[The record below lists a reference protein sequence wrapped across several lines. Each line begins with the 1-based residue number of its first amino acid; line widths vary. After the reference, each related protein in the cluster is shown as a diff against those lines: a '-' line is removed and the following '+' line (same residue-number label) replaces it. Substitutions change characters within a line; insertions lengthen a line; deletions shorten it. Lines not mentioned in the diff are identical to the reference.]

1 MLTEDTLYY
10 LYLFVIA
17 VAFIIGLL
25 RYRRLDKASQIIVIF
40 VASGLLSEIVAITII
55 APYFKTKNPTYHFYN
70 VVELSIIT
78 IYFLKTIKKYTR
90 SLSLFLICIAC
101 VLGLANCMLLQP
113 IETMNSNF
121 ITVECFLIIGM
132 SFYALYKMLVNDN
145 INLQTYIHFYF
156 WIVLLYYFS
165 ATFCYWS
172 LIKILYKNHSI
183 FYDVAEYTQI
193 ISNIAT
199 YLGIGIC
206 LLRYPKYFEK

>member
-1 MLTEDTLYY
+1 MTEDTLYY
-10 LYLFVIA
+10 VYLFVIT
-17 VAFIIGLL
+17 VTFIIGLF
-25 RYRRLDKASQIIVIF
+25 RYRQLDEVSQIIVIF
-40 VASGLLSEIVAITII
+40 VASGLLSEIIAITIV

-78 IYFLKTIKKYTR
+78 VYFLKTIKKYTV
-90 SLSLFLICIAC
+90 SLSLFLICVAS
-101 VLGLANCMLLQP
+101 VLGLVNCILLQP

-132 SFYALYKMLVNDN
+132 SFYALYKMLVNDD
-145 INLQTYIHFYF
+145 INLKGYVHFYF

-172 LIKILYKNHSI
+172 LIKILYKSHSI
-183 FYDVAEYTQI
+183 FYDVAEYMQI
-193 ISNIAT
+193 ISNIVT

-206 LLRYPKYFEK
+206 IYRYPKYFKK